1 MIILQK
7 NKKIYFAS
15 DNHLG
20 NPSFQETIS
29 REKKFVSWLD
39 EIKSDAQAIFLLE
52 IYLTFGLSIS
62 LLYLKDLLGH
72 LES

>member
-39 EIKSDAQAIFLLE
+39 EIKSDAQAIFLL
-52 IYLTFGLSIS
+52 G
-62 LLYLKDLLGH
+62 DLFDFWF
-72 LES
+72 EYKSVIPRIC